1 MEPNLEQLI
10 ADAIH
15 QYVSQALGR
24 ELPIWAALYL
34 LTTAIVAAVAA
45 YLGSYLRKRA
55 EQSVINANFGTAL
68 AQLREQ
74 TTATET
80 IKAELTSQIEALKS
94 VNERQRSFAVHQR
107 ERIIR
112 HIDALFDSAAEVLS
126 IADVCRRRTWT
137 EGGDHAETQQRI
149 LSQISAMRLHIVA
162 LRDFN
167 AIEDSVCQEVVLMLE
182 AIRDRWDAAFGE
194 LAKKDPSFAAKF
206 PAAAP
211 YDGMRYV
218 ELGGRLLDKATEL
231 VDLIGSIPRKVQIPI

>member
-1 MEPNLEQLI
+1 MESNLEQLI

-167 AIEDSVCQEVVLMLE
+167 AIEDSVCREVVSMLE
-182 AIRDRWDAAFGE
+182 AIRDRRACQE
-194 LAKKDPSFAAKF
+194 RSFLRREI
-206 PAAAP
+206 P
-211 YDGMRYV
+211 
-218 ELGGRLLDKATEL
+218 
-231 VDLIGSIPRKVQIPI
+231 GSRSLRRHEVRRARREASRQGDRARRSDRQHTP